1 MKLFIDG
8 WKSHIC
14 FSSAHILPDC
24 GKCSRLHGHTYALHA
39 EIMGDVGKKGML
51 MDFNDIKKNL
61 RSIADELDHHILLSK
76 QYITEQHPD
85 GVSVVA
91 DGKKYL
97 FPLEDC
103 KILPIVSSTAEH
115 LAHYI
120 LERLC
125 TTIHFPSNIS
135 GVSIGV
141 AEGIGQDAWVHR
153 VLK

>member
-24 GKCSRLHGHTYALHA
+24 GKCSRLHGHTYALHT
-39 EIMGDVGKKGML
+39 EITGEVGKKGML
-51 MDFNDIKKNL
+51 MDFTEIKKNL
-61 RSIADELDHHILLSK
+61 RSIADELDHHVLLPK
-76 QYITEQHPD
+76 DYITEQ
-85 GVSVVA
+85 VSEAVVVVA
-91 DGKKYL
+91 EGKKYL

-103 KILPIVSSTAEH
+103 KILPLSSSTAEH

-125 TTIHFPSNIS
+125 ATINFPSNIS

-141 AEGIGQDAWVHR
+141 DEGMGQGAWVHR